1 MEKINEKE
9 MPGQARHD
17 VQHDEIVLYQPEGE
31 VRLEVRVEKETVW
44 LTQAQIAILFG
55 IKRPAIT
62 KHLKNIYASREL
74 ERDTTC
80 SILEHMG
87 DDSKRV
93 YETKYYNLDAILSV
107 GYRVNSKNATL
118 FRRWANQ
125 VLKDYILK
133 GYAVNQRKIATDLQ
147 IADRLHEQRQLIEG
161 QGVKLA
167 NVDTR
172 LSAVEQHIDFF
183 VKASQT
189 PTGGILAT
197 GTRFDGFVLVADLVK
212 SAKRS
217 VVFIDPFATVDVLKF
232 AAMRSKGISATI
244 YSSRITP
251 EFKGETQKRFDEQES
266 RLSAVEQHID
276 FFVQSAQSPTGGI
289 LATGTRFDGF
299 VLIADLVKTAKHSI
313 IFIDPFATI
322 EVLKFAAMRNKGV
335 KAVIYSARITPEF
348 EAAKNLHN
356 KQYPGLD
363 LKTMRTIHDRF
374 LLIDDTVYHFGA
386 SFKDM
391 GNEMTAY
398 SILNFVTP
406 EEVIAKVSESMKGR

>member
-1 MEKINEKE
+1 MGENK
-9 MPGQARHD
+9 G
-17 VQHDEIVLYQPEGE
+17 EIVLYQPEGE
-31 VRLEVRVEKETVW
+31 VRLEVRVENETVW

-55 IKRPAIT
+55 TKRPAIT
-62 KHLKNIYASREL
+62 KHLKNIYASQEI
-74 ERDTTC
+74 EEDTTC

-87 DDSKRV
+87 NDSKQV

-125 VLKDYILK
+125 VLKDYMLK
-133 GYAVNQRKIATDLQ
+133 GYAVNQRKNATDLQ
-147 IADRLHEQRQLIEG
+147 IADRLHEQRQLIEQ
-161 QGVKLA
+161 QGSRLE
-167 NVDTR
+167 NVD
-172 LSAVEQHIDFF
+172 
-183 VKASQT
+183 
-189 PTGGILAT
+189 
-197 GTRFDGFVLVADLVK
+197 
-212 SAKRS
+212 
-217 VVFIDPFATVDVLKF
+217 
-232 AAMRSKGISATI
+232 
-244 YSSRITP
+244 
-251 EFKGETQKRFDEQES
+251 S

-276 FFVQSAQSPTGGI
+276 FFVQSAQTPTGGI

-299 VLIADLVKTAKHSI
+299 VLIADLVKAAKRSV

-348 EAAKNLHN
+348 ETAKNLHN
-356 KQYPGLD
+356 KQYPDLD

-398 SILNFVTP
+398 SVLNFITT
-406 EEVIAKVSESMKGR
+406 EEVIAKVGESMRGNISSPSA

>member
-1 MEKINEKE
+1 

-31 VRLEVRVEKETVW
+31 VRLEVRVENETVW

-147 IADRLHEQRQLIEG
+147 IADRLHEHRELIEQ
-161 QGVKLA
+161 QGSRLE

-183 VKASQT
+183 VQSAQT
-189 PTGGILAT
+189 PTGGILT
-197 GTRFDGFVLVADLVK
+197 
-212 SAKRS
+212 
-217 VVFIDPFATVDVLKF
+217 
-232 AAMRSKGISATI
+232 
-244 YSSRITP
+244 
-251 EFKGETQKRFDEQES
+251 
-266 RLSAVEQHID
+266 
-276 FFVQSAQSPTGGI
+276 
-289 LATGTRFDGF
+289 TGTRFDGF
-299 VLIADLVKTAKHSI
+299 VLISDLVKSAKHSVV
-313 IFIDPFATI
+313 FIDPFATI

-335 KAVIYSARITPEF
+335 NAVIYSARITPEF

-398 SILNFVTP
+398 SVLNFVTP
-406 EEVIAKVSESMKGR
+406 DEVIAKVAESMKGR

>member
-1 MEKINEKE
+1 MEENK
-9 MPGQARHD
+9 G
-17 VQHDEIVLYQPEGE
+17 EIVLYQPEGE

-55 IKRPAIT
+55 TKRPAIT
-62 KHLKNIYASREL
+62 KHLKNIYASQEI
-74 ERDTTC
+74 EEDTTC

-87 DDSKRV
+87 NDSKQV

-125 VLKDYILK
+125 VLKDYMLK
-133 GYAVNQRKIATDLQ
+133 GYAVNQRKNATDLQ
-147 IADRLHEQRQLIEG
+147 IADRLHEQRQLIEQ
-161 QGVKLA
+161 QGSRLE
-167 NVDTR
+167 NVD
-172 LSAVEQHIDFF
+172 
-183 VKASQT
+183 
-189 PTGGILAT
+189 
-197 GTRFDGFVLVADLVK
+197 
-212 SAKRS
+212 
-217 VVFIDPFATVDVLKF
+217 
-232 AAMRSKGISATI
+232 
-244 YSSRITP
+244 
-251 EFKGETQKRFDEQES
+251 S

-276 FFVQSAQSPTGGI
+276 FFVQSAQTPTGGI

-348 EAAKNLHN
+348 ETAKNLHN

-398 SILNFVTP
+398 SVLNFVTP
-406 EEVIAKVSESMKGR
+406 DEVIAKVAECMKER